1 MFKYCLV
8 LDNTM
13 INGIRSNV
21 THENYDSVR
30 KLANY
35 PPSATF
41 DDSLTELIRK
51 FKEMKRK

>member
-1 MFKYCLV
+1 
-8 LDNTM
+8 M
-13 INGIRSNV
+13 IDGIRSNV
-21 THENYDSVR
+21 THENYNSVR

-51 FKEMKRK
+51 FKEMKKK